1 MTITEVLNS
10 AADKIERD
18 GWWRG
23 SINEEIVGS
32 NPTCAGLA
40 LSDCS
45 RSVTHRATRDGDTWW
60 KTTKF
65 FAQFIDPSFD
75 SRSEVAIS
83 AIYAWNDR
91 QPDGETVVRTLRAAA
106 KAAETLNVSV
116 DV

>member
-18 GWWRG
+18 GWWG
-23 SINEEIVGS
+23 GFIGEEVRGS

-45 RSVTHRATRDGDTWW
+45 RVTEYDRDTEVWW

-65 FAQFIDPSFD
+65 FVQFIDPDFD
-75 SRSEVAIS
+75 DRSEVATS

-91 QPDGETVVRTLRAAA
+91 QPDGETVVATLRAAA
-106 KAAETLNVSV
+106 KAAEKLNVPEPV
-116 DV
+116 NA